1 MHESDVIESLS
12 AAFRRSGSQKNG
24 LWESDAEIV
33 CEPNGYRAISIDSF
47 SEREDF
53 FGATE
58 PARIGH
64 NMAVA
69 ALSDLLACSVE
80 PRWMVQSWILDENR
94 DSEYFRTIAA
104 AIESVLKQYRAY
116 SLGGDLG
123 AAPNWSWTA
132 AVEGFSVQP
141 PVMRKARHR
150 VSFTL
155 YVTGFLGDA
164 NAAAF
169 MNQTQPEFEC
179 RPPVPS
185 SAIMATDTS
194 GGFFD
199 SIQNFRRVNRD
210 LNLSLELDKIPLA
223 PNLLSIPNVPPEF
236 GLIGGVGEYELV
248 FALPQNEAC
257 PIEAT
262 PIGWGNFN
270 SSEPE
275 ARNSSDSET
284 RNPSD
289 SEARNPSDPEARNS
303 FPAPEFASESAVKLL
318 RSGKEVGRLTAP
330 PPDYRAVE
338 ENDYL
343 NVTKQY
349 YRKLFS

>member
-1 MHESDVIESLS
+1 MHESDVIETLS

-24 LWESDAEIV
+24 LWESDAEIL

-58 PARIGH
+58 PTRIGH

-69 ALSDLLACSVE
+69 VISDLLACSIE
-80 PRWMVQSWILDENR
+80 PRWMVQSWVLDANHN
-94 DSEYFRTIAA
+94 SEYFQTIAE

-123 AAPNWSWTA
+123 SALNWNWTA
-132 AVEGFSVQP
+132 AVEGICAQT
-141 PVMRKARHR
+141 PVMRKARNK
-150 VSFTL
+150 VSFNL

-169 MNQTQPEFEC
+169 MNRSQPEFEC
-179 RPPVPS
+179 RPPVPP

-199 SIQNFRRVNRD
+199 SVQNFRRVNRD

-223 PNLLSIPNVPPEF
+223 PNLLSIPNVPAEL
-236 GLIGGVGEYELV
+236 GLIGGVGEYELL
-248 FALPQNEAC
+248 FALPQSEAC

-262 PIGWGNFN
+262 LIGWGDFNSPESGTRNSPESGTRN
-270 SSEPE
+270 SSESGT
-275 ARNSSDSET
+275 RNSLPNAE
-284 RNPSD
+284 NAA
-289 SEARNPSDPEARNS
+289 SEAEVR
-303 FPAPEFASESAVKLL
+303 LL
-318 RSGKEVGRLTAP
+318 RGGKEVGRLSAP
-330 PPDYRAVE
+330 PPDYRAVD

-343 NVTKQY
+343 NVTIQY